1 MTLKEGL
8 YPCEAEA
15 LGIDRASEHWDHY
28 SRESVNPVIILS
40 DSDPCV
46 RSYRRMAKGK
56 FSTSSKLQNFLHKL
70 SGRYVKLHHVS
81 AKMCSKLIAAAD
93 FQSRNYTPCTEDQKK
108 KCPHCLFSNNEDDTL
123 CFCKRSQIY

>member
-1 MTLKEGL
+1 MKLKDGL
-8 YPCEAEA
+8 LPCEAEA

-28 SRESVNPVIILS
+28 SRESVDPTIILS

-46 RSYRRMAKGK
+46 RSYRRMSKGK

-81 AKMCSKLIAAAD
+81 AKMFSNLINAAD
-93 FQSRNYTPCTEDQKK
+93 FQSRNYSPCTAEQELHPMYCRAGEKV
-108 KCPHCLFSNNEDDTL
+108 PFLHVLQ
-123 CFCKRSQIY
+123 RR